1 MKIWPMKRGHAAAL
15 FLSGTALWALPS
27 AGRAEDNASLRI
39 GTFAVENGI
48 LPYYARDGG
57 FFTAAGIAADVQTL
71 PGSSAI
77 AAGIVS
83 NSIDVGYGAL
93 DVLAAIH
100 QKGIPIVVIAP
111 GGEYRAP
118 VTSRVAAIMV
128 PANST
133 VKQARDLN
141 GKIVAANSLHS
152 LADAVPKLWVDQN
165 GGDSST
171 LKFVEMPFAA
181 MPAAF
186 DAGRVDAAL
195 ISEPFMSVA
204 AKSARVLVYGY
215 DCIAKDFLLGAYFTT
230 PQWAKDHPDVIARFR
245 TGMRQAAGWANAN
258 PAKSGE
264 LLAKYTKIDPTVIAT
279 MTRAR
284 FGEQLTPALMQP
296 LIDVAAKFGGFSPF
310 PARELIF

>member
-1 MKIWPMKRGHAAAL
+1 MRRGRAAAL
-15 FLSGTALWALPS
+15 LLGGAALGAFPLPGGTQEAAP
-27 AGRAEDNASLRI
+27 LRI
-39 GTFAVENGI
+39 GTFAVENG
-48 LPYYARDGG
+48 LQPFYARDNG
-57 FFTAAGIAADVQTL
+57 FFTGAGINADVQLL
-71 PGSSAI
+71 PGSAAI

-83 NSIDVGYGAL
+83 NSIDVGYGAI
-93 DVLAAIH
+93 DVLATLH
-100 QKGIPIVVIAP
+100 SKSIPVAVIAP
-111 GGEYRAP
+111 GGEYLAP

-133 VKQARDLN
+133 VRTAKDLN
-141 GKIVAANSLHS
+141 GKVVAANSLHS

-165 GGDSST
+165 GGDSSS

-195 ISEPFMSVA
+195 ISEPFMGAA
-204 AKSARVLVYGY
+204 AKSGRVLVYGY
-215 DCIAKDFLLGAYFTT
+215 DCIAKHFLLGAWFAT

-245 TGMRQAAGWANAN
+245 TGMRQAATWSNAN
-258 PAKSGE
+258 PVKTGE
-264 LLAKYTKIDPTVIAT
+264 LLAKYTKIDPAYIAT

-296 LIDVAAKFGGFSPF
+296 LIDVAAKFGPFPAF

>member
-1 MKIWPMKRGHAAAL
+1 MMKRGRAAAL
-15 FLSGTALWALPS
+15 LLGSTALWSLPS
-27 AGRAEDNASLRI
+27 TGRAQDAAPLRI
-39 GTFAVENGI
+39 GTFAVENGMQ
-48 LPYYARDGG
+48 PFYAKDVG
-57 FFTAAGIAADVQTL
+57 FFSAAGITADVQLL

-77 AAGIVS
+77 AAGVVS

-93 DVLAAIH
+93 DVLATIH
-100 QKGIPIVVIAP
+100 AKSIPIVVIAP
-111 GGEYRAP
+111 GGEYLAP
-118 VTSRVAAIMV
+118 VTTRVAAIMV

-133 VKQARDLN
+133 IAHARDLN
-141 GKIVAANSLHS
+141 GKTIAANSLHS
-152 LADAVPKLWVDQN
+152 LADAVPRLWVDQN
-165 GGDSST
+165 GGDSTT

-195 ISEPFMSVA
+195 ISEPFLGTA

-215 DCIAKDFLLGAYFTT
+215 DCIAKHFLLGAYFTT
-230 PQWAKDHPDVIARFR
+230 PQWAKDHADEIARFR
-245 TGMRQAAGWANAN
+245 TAMRRAAGWANAN

-284 FGEQLTPALMQP
+284 FGEALTPALMQP
-296 LIDVAAKFGGFSPF
+296 LIDVAAKFGGFSAF
-310 PARELIF
+310 PAQELI

>member
-1 MKIWPMKRGHAAAL
+1 MRRGRAAAL
-15 FLSGTALWALPS
+15 LLGSTGLWGLPFT
-27 AGRAEDNASLRI
+27 GRAEDNASLRI

-48 LPYYARDGG
+48 LPFYTRDNGY
-57 FFTAAGIAADVQTL
+57 FTAAGIAADVQFL
-71 PGSSAI
+71 PGSAAI

-93 DVLAAIH
+93 DVLATIH
-100 QKGIPIVVIAP
+100 KKSIPIVVIAP

-133 VKQARDLN
+133 VKSAKDLN
-141 GKIVAANSLHS
+141 GKIIGANSLHS

-165 GGDSST
+165 GGDSTT
-171 LKFVEMPFAA
+171 LKFVEMPFSA

-186 DAGRVDAAL
+186 DAGRIDAAL

-215 DCIAKDFLLGAYFTT
+215 DCIARDFLLGAYFTT
-230 PQWAKDHPDVIARFR
+230 PQWAKDHADVITRFR
-245 TGMRQAAGWANAN
+245 TAMRRGAAWGNSN

-264 LLAKYTKIDPTVIAT
+264 LLAKYTKIDPAVIAT

-296 LIDVAAKFGGFSPF
+296 LIDVAAKFGGFSAF
-310 PARELIF
+310 PAQELIF

>member
-1 MKIWPMKRGHAAAL
+1 MKRGRAAAL
-15 FLSGTALWALPS
+15 LAGGTALWSLPFT
-27 AGRAEDNASLRI
+27 GRAQDNAPLRI
-39 GTFAVENGI
+39 GTFAVENGMQ
-48 LPYYARDGG
+48 PFYARDNG
-57 FFTAAGIAADVQTL
+57 FFTAAGITADVQLL
-71 PGSSAI
+71 PGSAAI

-83 NSIDVGYGAL
+83 NAIDVGYGAL
-93 DVLAAIH
+93 DVLAGIH
-100 QKGIPIVVIAP
+100 EKGVPIVVIAP

-118 VTSRVAAIMV
+118 ITSRVAAIMV
-128 PANST
+128 PAHST
-133 VKQARDLN
+133 VKQAKDLN
-141 GKIVAANSLHS
+141 GKIIAPNSLHS

-186 DAGRVDAAL
+186 DAGRGDAAL
-195 ISEPFMSVA
+195 TPEPFMSVA

-215 DCIAKDFLLGAYFTT
+215 DCIAKDFLLGAWFTT
-230 PQWAKDHPDVIARFR
+230 AQWAKDHADAIARFR

-264 LLAKYTKIDPTVIAT
+264 LLAKYTKIDPAVIAT

-296 LIDVAAKFGGFSPF
+296 LIDVAAKFGP
-310 PARELIF
+310 

>member
-1 MKIWPMKRGHAAAL
+1 MKRGRAAAL
-15 FLSGTALWALPS
+15 LAGGTALWSLPFTS
-27 AGRAEDNASLRI
+27 RAQDNAPLRI
-39 GTFAVENGI
+39 GTFAVENGMQ
-48 LPYYARDGG
+48 PFYARDNG
-57 FFTAAGIAADVQTL
+57 FFTAAGITADVQLL
-71 PGSSAI
+71 PGSAAI

-83 NSIDVGYGAL
+83 NAIDVGYGAL
-93 DVLAAIH
+93 DVLAGIH
-100 QKGIPIVVIAP
+100 EKGIPIVVIAP

-118 VTSRVAAIMV
+118 ITSRVAAIMV

-133 VKQARDLN
+133 VKQAKDLN
-141 GKIVAANSLHS
+141 GKTIAANSLHS

-215 DCIAKDFLLGAYFTT
+215 DCIAKDFLLGAWFTT
-230 PQWAKDHPDVIARFR
+230 AQWAKDHADAIARFR

-264 LLAKYTKIDPTVIAT
+264 LLAKYTKIDPAVIAT

-296 LIDVAAKFGGFSPF
+296 LIDVAAKFGPFTTF

>member
-1 MKIWPMKRGHAAAL
+1 MKRGRA
-15 FLSGTALWALPS
+15 TALLLGGATMWSLPFT
-27 AGRAEDNASLRI
+27 GRAQDYVPLRI

-48 LPYYARDGG
+48 LPFYAKEMG
-57 FFTAAGIAADVQTL
+57 FFTAAGIAADVQLL

-83 NSIDVGYGAL
+83 NSIDVGYGAI

-100 QKGIPIVVIAP
+100 QKSIPIVVVAP

-118 VTSRVAAIMV
+118 TTTRVAAIMV
-128 PANST
+128 PANSAIKT
-133 VKQARDLN
+133 AKDLN
-141 GKIVAANSLHS
+141 GKTIAANSLHS
-152 LADAVPKLWVDQN
+152 LADAVPRLWVDQN
-165 GGDSST
+165 GGDSAT

-204 AKSARVLVYGY
+204 AKTARVLVYGY

-230 PQWAKDHPDVIARFR
+230 PQWAKDHPDVVVRFR
-245 TGMRQAAGWANAN
+245 SAMRQAAAWANAN
-258 PAKSGE
+258 PAKTGE
-264 LLAKYTKIDPTVIAT
+264 LLAKYTKIDPAVIAT

-296 LIDVAAKFGGFSPF
+296 LIDVAAKFGGFSAF
-310 PARELIF
+310 PAQDLMYRERA

>member
-1 MKIWPMKRGHAAAL
+1 MKICPMKRGHAAAL
-15 FLSGTALWALPS
+15 LLGSTALWSLPS
-27 AGRAEDNASLRI
+27 TGRAQENAPLRI
-39 GTFAVENGI
+39 GTFAVENG
-48 LPYYARDGG
+48 LQAFYARDNG
-57 FFTAAGIAADVQTL
+57 FFTAAGLAADVQFL
-71 PGSSAI
+71 PGSAAI

-93 DVLAAIH
+93 DVLATLH
-100 QKGIPIVVIAP
+100 QKSIPIVVIAP

-118 VTSRVAAIMV
+118 VTSHVAAIMV

-133 VKQARDLN
+133 VKQAKDLN
-141 GKIVAANSLHS
+141 GKVIAANSLHS

-165 GGDSST
+165 GGDSTT

-230 PQWAKDHPDVIARFR
+230 PQWAKDHADVIARFR
-245 TGMRQAAGWANAN
+245 TGMRQAASWANAN

-264 LLAKYTKIDPTVIAT
+264 LLAKYTKIDPAVIAT

-310 PARELIF
+310 PARELIY

>member
-1 MKIWPMKRGHAAAL
+1 MRRGRAAAL
-15 FLSGTALWALPS
+15 LLGGSALWSLPLSGRTQ
-27 AGRAEDNASLRI
+27 DNAPLRI

-48 LPYYARDGG
+48 QPFYARDLG
-57 FFTAAGIAADVQTL
+57 FFTAAGIAADVALL
-71 PGSSAI
+71 PGSAAI

-83 NSIDVGYGAL
+83 NSIDVGSGAI
-93 DVLAAIH
+93 DVLATLH
-100 QKGIPIVVIAP
+100 SKSIPIVVIAP

-118 VTSRVAAIMV
+118 ITSHVAAIMV
-128 PANST
+128 PAAST
-133 VKQARDLN
+133 VKQAKDLN
-141 GKIVAANSLHS
+141 GKVIAANSLHS

-215 DCIAKDFLLGAYFTT
+215 DCIAKDFLLGAWFTT
-230 PQWAKDHPDVIARFR
+230 PQWAKDHAGEIARFR
-245 TGMRQAAGWANAN
+245 TGMRQAATWANAN

-264 LLAKYTKIDPTVIAT
+264 LLAKYTKIDPAVIAT

-296 LIDVAAKFGGFSPF
+296 LIDVAAKFGPFNAF
-310 PARELIF
+310 PARELIY

>member
-1 MKIWPMKRGHAAAL
+1 MKRGRAAAL
-15 FLSGTALWALPS
+15 MLGSAALWSLPFAARAQDS
-27 AGRAEDNASLRI
+27 APLRI
-39 GTFAVENGI
+39 GTFPVENGI
-48 LPYYARDGG
+48 LPFYARDMG
-57 FFTAAGIAADVQTL
+57 FFTAAGIAADVQVL

-77 AAGIVS
+77 AAAIVS
-83 NSIDVGYGAL
+83 NAIDVGYGAL
-93 DVLAAIH
+93 DVLATIH
-100 QKGIPIVVIAP
+100 QKSIPIVVIAP

-118 VTSRVAAIMV
+118 LTSRVAAIMV

-133 VKQARDLN
+133 IAHAKDLN
-141 GKIVAANSLHS
+141 GKTIAANSLHS

-165 GGDSST
+165 GGDSTT

-204 AKSARVLVYGY
+204 AKNARVLVYGY

-230 PQWAKDHPDVIARFR
+230 PQWAKDHADVVARFR
-245 TGMRQAAGWANAN
+245 TAMRQAAGWANAN

-264 LLAKYTKIDPTVIAT
+264 LLAKYTKIDPAVIAT

-310 PARELIF
+310 PARELIY

>member
-1 MKIWPMKRGHAAAL
+1 MTRGRAAAL
-15 FLSGTALWALPS
+15 LFGGTALWSLPS
-27 AGRAEDNASLRI
+27 TGEAQESAPLRI
-39 GTFAVENGI
+39 GTFAVENGMQ
-48 LPYYARDGG
+48 PFYAKDNG
-57 FFTAAGIAADVQTL
+57 FFSAAGIAADVQLL
-71 PGSSAI
+71 PGSAAI
-77 AAGIVS
+77 AAGVVS

-93 DVLAAIH
+93 DVLATLH
-100 QKGIPIVVIAP
+100 QKSIPIVVIAP

-118 VTSRVAAIMV
+118 ITSRVAAIMV

-133 VKQARDLN
+133 IKNAKDLN

-195 ISEPFMSVA
+195 ISEPFMGAA
-204 AKSARVLVYGY
+204 AKSGRVLVYGY

-230 PQWAKDHPDVIARFR
+230 PQWAKDHAGVITRFR
-245 TGMRQAAGWANAN
+245 TAMRQAAGWANGN
-258 PAKSGE
+258 PAKSAE
-264 LLAKYTKIDPTVIAT
+264 LLAKYTKIDPAVIAT
-279 MTRAR
+279 MARAR
-284 FGEQLTPALMQP
+284 F
-296 LIDVAAKFGGFSPF
+296 
-310 PARELIF
+310 